1 MIAWI
6 ASFLLIGSIYTR
18 AGAQTER
25 EYFSQISF
33 NLTRGFSLDL
43 RPDAKRSTC
52 GALEDATV
60 EFRFTKIQSFDI
72 AA

>member
-6 ASFLLIGSIYTR
+6 ASFLPVGSIYTR

-33 NLTRGFSLDL
+33 NLTRGFS
-43 RPDAKRSTC
+43 
-52 GALEDATV
+52 
-60 EFRFTKIQSFDI
+60 FDPGRYGRVQI
-72 AA
+72 HENPIV